1 MARYF
6 AAYLTFKHVWRS
18 CDVVEL
24 GIYTTEQAAMRAG
37 LQSAIQHPGWDVQ
50 APHVLTWT
58 RVPWGLVAKT
68 TFGRYDI
75 REVTIG

>member
-6 AAYLTFKHVWRS
+6 ATYFTFRKAWRS
-18 CDVVEL
+18 CDVIEVGL
-24 GIYTTEQAAMRAG
+24 YSTEQAAMRAG
-37 LQSAIQHPGWDVQ
+37 LQSARQHPEWDPH
-50 APHVLTWT
+50 APHKLTWQ

-75 REVTIG
+75 REVTAD